1 LPIENKIVQL
11 QPWIQGKFSLNITS
25 KH

>member
-11 QPWIQGKFSLNITS
+11 QPWIQDKFSLNTTS

>member
-11 QPWIQGKFSLNITS
+11 QPWIQGKFSLNTTS